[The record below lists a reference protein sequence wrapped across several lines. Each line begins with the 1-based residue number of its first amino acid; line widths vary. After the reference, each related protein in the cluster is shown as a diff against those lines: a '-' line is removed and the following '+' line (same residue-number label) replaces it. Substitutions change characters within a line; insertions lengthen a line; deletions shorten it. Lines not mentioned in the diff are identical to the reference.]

1 MVGVKWKRFLNLTTD
16 NLYHPLKCNVTT
28 SSDND
33 HVVDGLL
40 MAVMKNGQVFRD
52 TDLPPTEIKGSFKQ

>member
-1 MVGVKWKRFLNLTTD
+1 VKWRRFLNLTTD
-16 NLYHPLKCNVTT
+16 NLYHLLRCNVTT
-28 SSDND
+28 SSDSD

-52 TDLPPTEIKGSFKQ
+52 TGLPPTEIKESFKQLM